1 MGTRIR
7 LAEIADAA
15 AVGAIYAPFV
25 TDSAT
30 SFEAVVPAV
39 VEIEDRLQAGRGRY
53 PWLVLER
60 NDELIAYAYA
70 SSHRTRQAY
79 QWCVEVSIYVDQRA
93 HRCGVGRALYTALFE
108 LLRRQRFVNAYAG
121 ITLPNPSSVGLHESL
136 GFVPVGIYRG
146 IGFKFDR
153 WHDVAWLHL
162 RLRDDPVPPADP
174 LPVADVLREP
184 DVLQRLD
191 ACAGSVRLS

>member
-1 MGTRIR
+1 
-7 LAEIADAA
+7 
-15 AVGAIYAPFV
+15 
-25 TDSAT
+25 
-30 SFEAVVPAV
+30 
-39 VEIEDRLQAGRGRY
+39 
-53 PWLVLER
+53 
-60 NDELIAYAYA
+60 
-70 SSHRTRQAY
+70 
-79 QWCVEVSIYVDQRA
+79 
-93 HRCGVGRALYTALFE
+93 
-108 LLRRQRFVNAYAG
+108 VNAYAG

-162 RLRDDPVPPADP
+162 RLRDDPIPPSDP